1 MKLGMGIAG
10 TVLGLIALLNLNRS
24 FSEAPQQNVTT
35 TAIVKKVYDGD
46 TVVVVFQKEARI
58 RMLDCWASEVRTSDP
73 EEKEKGIKAREYL
86 RSMIKEGDEVLV
98 QIPMSHKLQ
107 SSLTFGRVLAYLWK
121 DVNGDGDM
129 ENLSTTMVES
139 GHATQEKEK

>member
-1 MKLGMGIAG
+1 MKTGVGIAG
-10 TVLGLIALLNLNRS
+10 IVLGLIALLNLNRS

-58 RMLDCWASEVRTSDP
+58 RMLDCWASEIRTSDP
-73 EEKEKGIKAREYL
+73 EEKEKGIKAKEYL
-86 RSMIKEGDEVLV
+86 SSIIKEGDEVLV
-98 QIPMSHKLQ
+98 EIPMTNKLQ
-107 SSLTFGRVLAYLWK
+107 SSFTFGRVLAYLWK

-129 ENLSTTMVES
+129 ETLSTTMVES

>member
-1 MKLGMGIAG
+1 MKTRMRITGI
-10 TVLGLIALLNLNRS
+10 VLGLIALLNLNRS
-24 FSEAPQQNVTT
+24 FSEAPQQNITT
-35 TAIVKKVYDGD
+35 TAVVKQVYDGD

-58 RMLDCWASEVRTSDP
+58 RMLDCWASEIRTSDP
-73 EEKEKGIKAREYL
+73 EEKEKGIKAKEYL
-86 RSMIKEGDEVLV
+86 SSIIKEGDEVLV
-98 QIPMSHKLQ
+98 EIPMTNKLQ
-107 SSLTFGRVLAYLWK
+107 SSFTFGRVLAYLWK

>member
-1 MKLGMGIAG
+1 MKTRMRITGI
-10 TVLGLIALLNLNRS
+10 VLGLIALLNLNRS
-24 FSEAPQQNVTT
+24 FSEAPQQNITT
-35 TAIVKKVYDGD
+35 TAVVKQVYDGD

-58 RMLDCWASEVRTSDP
+58 RMLDCWASEIRTSDP
-73 EEKEKGIKAREYL
+73 EEKEKGIKAKEYL
-86 RSMIKEGDEVLV
+86 SSIVKEGDEVLV
-98 QIPMSHKLQ
+98 EIPMTNKLQ
-107 SSLTFGRVLAYLWK
+107 SSFTFGRILAYLWK

>member
-1 MKLGMGIAG
+1 MKTGMGIAG
-10 TVLGLIALLNLNRS
+10 IVLGLIALLNLNRS

-58 RMLDCWASEVRTSDP
+58 RMLDCWASEIRTSDP
-73 EEKEKGIKAREYL
+73 EEKEKGIKAKEYL
-86 RSMIKEGDEVLV
+86 SSIIKEGDEVLV
-98 QIPMSHKLQ
+98 EIPMTNKLQ
-107 SSLTFGRVLAYLWK
+107 SSFTFGRVLAYLWK

-129 ENLSTTMVES
+129 ETLSTTMVES

>member
-1 MKLGMGIAG
+1 MKTRMRITGI
-10 TVLGLIALLNLNRS
+10 VLGLIALLNLNRS

-35 TAIVKKVYDGD
+35 MAVVKKVYDGD

-58 RMLDCWASEVRTSDP
+58 RMLDCWASEIRTSDP
-73 EEKEKGIKAREYL
+73 EEKEKGIKAKEYL
-86 RSMIKEGDEVLV
+86 SSIIKEGDEVLV
-98 QIPMSHKLQ
+98 EIPMTNKLQ
-107 SSLTFGRVLAYLWK
+107 SSFTFGRILAYLWK

-129 ENLSTTMVES
+129 ENLSKTMVES

>member
-1 MKLGMGIAG
+1 MKTRMRITGI
-10 TVLGLIALLNLNRS
+10 VLGLIALLNLNRS

-35 TAIVKKVYDGD
+35 MAVVKKVYDGD

-58 RMLDCWASEVRTSDP
+58 RMLDCWASEIRTSDP
-73 EEKEKGIKAREYL
+73 EEKEKGIKAKEYL
-86 RSMIKEGDEVLV
+86 SSIVKEGDEVLV
-98 QIPMSHKLQ
+98 EIPMTNKLQ
-107 SSLTFGRVLAYLWK
+107 SSFTFGRILAYLWK

>member
-1 MKLGMGIAG
+1 MKTRMRITGI
-10 TVLGLIALLNLNRS
+10 VLGLIALLNLNRS

-35 TAIVKKVYDGD
+35 MAVVKKVYDGD

-58 RMLDCWASEVRTSDP
+58 RMLDCWASEIRTSDP
-73 EEKEKGIKAREYL
+73 EEKEKGIKAKEYL
-86 RSMIKEGDEVLV
+86 SSIIKEGDEVLV
-98 QIPMSHKLQ
+98 EIPMTNKLQ
-107 SSLTFGRVLAYLWK
+107 SSFTFGRILAYLWK